1 MVSKTKTKAKK
12 KGKQTKGSK
21 KSKPTLRK
29 KSGIKKSNQRKTSS
43 AVSRTRK
50 ASGKPKKTTKVTTT
64 TNIPMS
70 STVGTS
76 AQEAKLLDDENMAAS
91 SLDEDT
97 SPQTQEESVPE
108 VIHPVDE
115 DIPPSTAIAD
125 EVADSD
131 DDNTVTESI

>member
-21 KSKPTLRK
+21 KSKSTPGR

-50 ASGKPKKTTKVTTT
+50 ASGKPKKTTTTP
-64 TNIPMS
+64 IS
-70 STVGTS
+70 STIATS

-97 SPQTQEESVPE
+97 SPQIQEESVPE

-131 DDNTVTESI
+131 DDNTVTESM